1 MSPMQ
6 EQIVGLARET
16 LGTPYQHQQRING
29 VAMDCAGVP
38 VYVARR
44 LGMPVDDVLGYGR
57 QPMPDEMRSVL
68 AAHMV
73 RVPTESIQAG
83 DVVWMRFRKEP
94 QHLGIVG
101 DYVFGGLSLIHAYNG
116 AGLGEVIEHRLD
128 EAWRGRIVAAWR
140 FPGVDA

>member
-1 MSPMQ
+1 MTILRDQ
-6 EQIVGLARET
+6 VVALARET
-16 LGTPYQHQQRING
+16 LQTPYQHQQRING
-29 VAMDCAGVP
+29 IAMDCAGVP

-94 QHLGIVG
+94 QHLGVVG

-116 AGLGEVIEHRLD
+116 AGLGKVIEHRLD
-128 EAWRGRIVAAWR
+128 EAWRRRIVAAWR
-140 FPGVDA
+140 FPGVQ

>member
-6 EQIVGLARET
+6 EQIVGLART
-16 LGTPYQHQQRING
+16 LLGTPYEHQQRIKG

-38 VYVARR
+38 VYVARC

-57 QPMPDEMRSVL
+57 QPMPDEMRRVL
-68 AAHMV
+68 NAHLV
-73 RVPTESIQAG
+73 RVATEAIQPG
-83 DVVWMRFRKEP
+83 DVVWMRFQKEP

-116 AGLGEVIEHRLD
+116 AGLGKVIEHRMD
-128 EAWRGRIVAAWR
+128 DVWRSRIVAAWR
-140 FPGVDA
+140 FPGVDE